1 MKKYRWYDAIG
12 VNLFW
17 LGLNIRNNAVQAIF
31 MPYLIAIY
39 AAPEVR
45 NTALGGMRTAGLI
58 IAMLA
63 QPAMGLLS
71 DRNTSRYGRRRPFI
85 FAGVLLDLL
94 FLALIALASNYWTL
108 LAAVLLIQLS
118 SNISHGALQALIPD
132 LVPEENRG
140 VASAVKAIFEL
151 LPLIVLG
158 LTIGPMV
165 GRGQFYPAVWV
176 TGAAL
181 LLIML
186 LTMLLVKE
194 TPLEK
199 KPSEPIAP
207 AMLRVLGMLGGIA
220 AGAAAG
226 LAAGAL
232 VGGVAA
238 LIALPFRGSPFALN
252 VLVGVGGVAAM
263 AVAAGAAA
271 IFGTRFTLGKTA
283 AGARS
288 FTWWIVNRLLFM
300 AAVTSI
306 QTFAP
311 YFLMYSFK
319 VDEAQGVAMTST
331 LVMMVGIFTLLS
343 ALPGGWLSDKFGQK
357 RMVALGG
364 VLGAAGVGVV
374 LTTIWLPNLTV
385 LYAGGCVLG
394 LGTGLF
400 VATNWAL
407 GTRLV
412 SKEKAGLWM
421 GVSNIAGAGAG
432 ILGSGIG
439 GPMADYLNASLPGL
453 GYFAIFAGYGVLFL
467 LSVAVL
473 RLVKP
478 PSKQSK

>member
-1 MKKYRWYDAIG
+1 MKPYRWYDAIG

-17 LGLNIRNNAVQAIF
+17 LGLNIRNNAVGAVF
-31 MPYLIAIY
+31 MPYLIALY

-85 FAGVLLDLL
+85 FVGVLLDLL
-94 FLALIALASNYWTL
+94 FLAGIALAFNYWTL

-132 LVPEENRG
+132 IVPEEHRG

-165 GRGQFYPAVWV
+165 GRGQFYPAVIA
-176 TGAAL
+176 TGISL

-186 LTMLLVKE
+186 LTMILVKE
-194 TPLEK
+194 TPLAQ
-199 KPSEPIAP
+199 KPTDPVAP

-220 AGAAAG
+220 LGALAGLLAGAALGG
-226 LAAGAL
+226 LAAL
-232 VGGVAA
+232 
-238 LIALPFRGSPFALN
+238 LALPFAGAVVAKNL
-252 VLVGVGGVAAM
+252 LVGVGGVTAM
-263 AVAAGAAA
+263 AVAAAAA
-271 IFGTRFTLGKTA
+271 ARAGTHFTLGKVA
-283 AGARS
+283 ADTRS

-311 YFLMYSFK
+311 YFLMYSFN
-319 VDEAQGVAMTST
+319 VNAEQGVAMTTT
-331 LVMMVGIFTLLS
+331 LVMAVGICTLLS

-364 VLGAAGVGVV
+364 LLGAAGVGVV
-374 LTTIWLPNLTV
+374 LTTIWLPNLTL
-385 LYAGGCVLG
+385 LYIGGGVLG

-400 VATNWAL
+400 VSTNWAL

-412 SKEKAGLWM
+412 PAAQAGLWM
-421 GVSNIAGAGAG
+421 GVSNLAGAGAG

-439 GPMADYLNASLPGL
+439 GPMADFLNASSPGL

-467 LSVAVL
+467 LSVVCL
-473 RLVKP
+473 KFVKT
-478 PSKQSK
+478 